1 MSKKLTIAE
10 RDFLA
15 QVITDKIVEKKQQ
28 ALNQA
33 VESNPAYIA
42 LQKLVEHANSIIV
55 QIEKDYE
62 NLKQQLCEE
71 LGMSGGYSDSPLS
84 GCGISTM
91 SINVGSVCS
100 YTVRKKVNEKIM
112 YEQVLLGGVGE
123 DFVDKVVEQF
133 N

>member
-28 ALNQA
+28 VIKQA
-33 VESNPAYIA
+33 VESNPAYIE

-71 LGMSGGYSDSPLS
+71 LGMSGGYGDIPLS
-84 GCGISTM
+84 RSGMSTM
-91 SINVGSVCS
+91 CVKVGSVS
-100 YTVRKKVNEKIM
+100 EYGVRKKVQEKIM
-112 YEQVLLGGVGE
+112 YEQVLLGGIGE
-123 DFVDKVVEQF
+123 DFVEKLVEELS
-133 N
+133 